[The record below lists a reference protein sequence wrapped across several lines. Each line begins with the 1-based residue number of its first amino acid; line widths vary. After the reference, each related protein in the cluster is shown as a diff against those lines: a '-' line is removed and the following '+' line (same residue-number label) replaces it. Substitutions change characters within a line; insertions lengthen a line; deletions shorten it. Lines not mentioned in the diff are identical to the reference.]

1 MWILRIFINQIANGI
16 EKNVKYE
23 KVGEWGGGRQEGGFE
38 MLLILSV
45 NEIKFLGFL
54 NESVECATVITG
66 SQRRQH
72 KIDNFFEFQKKRLW
86 YKMFKWNEIKR

>member
-1 MWILRIFINQIANGI
+1 
-16 EKNVKYE
+16 
-23 KVGEWGGGRQEGGFE
+23 

-54 NESVECATVITG
+54 IESVECATVITG

-72 KIDNFFEFQKKRLW
+72 KNHNFFEFKKND
-86 YKMFKWNEIKR
+86 FDIKCLNGMKLNDST